1 MHHKWKRVSKLQLF
15 MSLRLVF
22 MVLLWL
28 GSSLVPSQLWGAAV
42 VQPVR
47 SIGMV
52 ANDNVGNDLSYPSSL
67 FYDPV
72 ADEIFVTSPLKNKLV
87 LFTADYF
94 PYMSVGAGRGLH
106 GVTSCYVSNNRL
118 YAAAGASKDEP
129 RGHLVMLDGAFL
141 PEGKIFFSG
150 FEGADVFLPR
160 KVVVGANGNIYVTGL
175 TGVGVVVLD
184 PAGNFLKTIEP
195 RDDLLGVTEQ
205 VAIISM
211 TVGANGNL
219 YLLSEGM
226 GRVYVYDRNE
236 KFLYKFGQKGGE
248 SGKLARPR
256 GLAVDD
262 RAGRVYVVDYQRHA
276 VSAFSLE
283 GEFLFE
289 FGGMGQARGW
299 LNYPSDV
306 CVDSFGRIIVADT
319 FNHRIQIYEV
329 VGDGS
334 GVASVAAL
342 PEADAEPLEGKVAD
356 GDGAAEQAP
365 PKEDA
370 VVATPAVDK
379 RADRDKAPEVLPEAP
394 RDDYVLQVAFARE
407 PEAAQALLERLAGR
421 NYQVFIYEVD
431 RGDRGLWYKVL
442 IGPFVEKSEAEAVA
456 ARLKAEEKLTAIVS
470 KR

>member
-1 MHHKWKRVSKLQLF
+1 MHHKWKRVLK
-15 MSLRLVF
+15 LRLFISLSRVF
-22 MVLLWL
+22 LILVGL
-28 GSSLVPSQLWGAAV
+28 GLSLVPSLLWAAAA

-47 SIGMV
+47 CIGMV

-67 FYDPV
+67 FYDPA
-72 ADEIFVTSPLKNKLV
+72 ADEIYVTSPLKNKLV

-106 GVTSCYVSNNRL
+106 AVTSCYVSDNRL
-118 YAAAGASKDEP
+118 YACAGASKDEP
-129 RGHLVMLDGAFL
+129 RGHLVMLNGAFL

-160 KVVVGANGNIYVTGL
+160 RVVVGANGNIYVTGL

-195 RDDLLGVTEQ
+195 RDDVLGVTEQ

-276 VSAFSLE
+276 VSAFSLQ

-329 VGDGS
+329 VGGGS
-334 GVASVAAL
+334 DAAPEAVATVPDVAAES
-342 PEADAEPLEGKVAD
+342 PEAVED
-356 GDGAAEQAP
+356 AP
-365 PKEDA
+365 PKEAA
-370 VVATPAVDK
+370 VVTMPPVDK

-407 PEAAQALLERLAGR
+407 PEAAQALLERLTSR

-442 IGPFVEKSEAEAVA
+442 IGPFVERSEAEAVA

>member
-1 MHHKWKRVSKLQLF
+1 MHHKWKRVLK
-15 MSLRLVF
+15 LRLFISLSRVF
-22 MVLLWL
+22 LILVGL
-28 GSSLVPSQLWGAAV
+28 GLSLVPSLLWAAAA

-47 SIGMV
+47 CIGMV

-67 FYDPV
+67 FYDPA
-72 ADEIFVTSPLKNKLV
+72 ADEIYVTSPLKNKLV

-106 GVTSCYVSNNRL
+106 AVTSCYVSDRRL
-118 YAAAGASKDEP
+118 YACAGASKDEP
-129 RGHLVMLDGAFL
+129 RGHLVMLNGAFL

-195 RDDLLGVTEQ
+195 RDDVLGVTEQ

-211 TVGANGNL
+211 AVGANGNL

-276 VSAFSLE
+276 VSAFSLQ

-329 VGDGS
+329 VGGGS
-334 GVASVAAL
+334 DAAPEAVVAL
-342 PEADAEPLEGKVAD
+342 PEV
-356 GDGAAEQAP
+356 AAESPEAAEDAP
-365 PKEDA
+365 PKEA
-370 VVATPAVDK
+370 VVVTVPSVDK

-407 PEAAQALLERLAGR
+407 PEAAQALLERLTSR

-442 IGPFVEKSEAEAVA
+442 IGPFVERSEAEAVA

>member
-1 MHHKWKRVSKLQLF
+1 MHHKWKRVLK
-15 MSLRLVF
+15 LRLFISLSRVF
-22 MVLLWL
+22 LILVGL
-28 GSSLVPSQLWGAAV
+28 GLSLVPSLLWAAAA

-47 SIGMV
+47 CIGMV

-67 FYDPV
+67 FYDPA
-72 ADEIFVTSPLKNKLV
+72 ADEIYVTSPLKNKLV

-106 GVTSCYVSNNRL
+106 AVTSCYVSDNRL
-118 YAAAGASKDEP
+118 YACAGASKDEP
-129 RGHLVMLDGAFL
+129 RGHLVMLNGAFL

-160 KVVVGANGNIYVTGL
+160 RVVVGANGNIYVTGL

-195 RDDLLGVTEQ
+195 RDDVLGVTEQ

-276 VSAFSLE
+276 VSAFSLQ

-329 VGDGS
+329 VGGGS
-334 GVASVAAL
+334 DAAPEAVAAL
-342 PEADAEPLEGKVAD
+342 PEVAVESPE
-356 GDGAAEQAP
+356 AAEDAP
-365 PKEDA
+365 PKEAA
-370 VVATPAVDK
+370 VVTMPPVDK

-407 PEAAQALLERLAGR
+407 PEAAQALLERLTSR

-442 IGPFVEKSEAEAVA
+442 IGPFVERSEAEAVA

>member
-1 MHHKWKRVSKLQLF
+1 MFHKWKRVSKLQLF
-15 MSLRLVF
+15 MSFRLVF
-22 MVLLWL
+22 LILVGLA
-28 GSSLVPSQLWGAAV
+28 SSLVPSLLWGAAA

-47 SIGMV
+47 CIGMV

-67 FYDPV
+67 FYDPA

-87 LFTADYF
+87 IFTADYF

-106 GVTSCYVSNNRL
+106 GVTSCYLSNNRL
-118 YAAAGASKDEP
+118 YACAGASKDEP
-129 RGHLVMLDGAFL
+129 RGHLVMLNGAFL
-141 PEGKIFFSG
+141 PEGKIYFSG

-184 PAGNFLKTIEP
+184 PAGNFLRTIEP
-195 RDDLLGVTEQ
+195 RDDVLGVSEQ

-211 TVGANGNL
+211 TVGANGNI

-262 RAGRVYVVDYQRHA
+262 RAGRIYVVDYQRHS

-329 VGDGS
+329 VGS
-334 GVASVAAL
+334 GAAPEPL
-342 PEADAEPLEGKVAD
+342 AEQPEAEVAD
-356 GDGAAEQAP
+356 VDGATEEAP
-365 PKEDA
+365 PKEA
-370 VVATPAVDK
+370 MVVAAPPVDK
-379 RADRDKAPEVLPEAP
+379 RADRDKAPDVLPETP

-407 PEAAQALLERLAGR
+407 PEAARSLLERLAAQG
-421 NYQVFIYEVD
+421 YQVFIYEVD

-442 IGPFVEKSEAEAVA
+442 IGPFVEKTEAEAVA

>member
-1 MHHKWKRVSKLQLF
+1 MYHKWKRVPKLRLF

-22 MVLLWL
+22 LILVGL
-28 GSSLVPSQLWGAAV
+28 GSSLVPSLLWGAAS

-47 SIGMV
+47 CIGMV

-67 FYDPV
+67 FYDPA
-72 ADEIFVTSPLKNKLV
+72 ADEIYVTSPLKNKLI

-106 GVTSCYVSNNRL
+106 GVTSCYVSDNRL
-118 YAAAGASKDEP
+118 YACAGASKDEP
-129 RGHLVMLDGAFL
+129 RGHLVMLNGAFL

-195 RDDLLGVTEQ
+195 RDDVLGVTEQ

-306 CVDSFGRIIVADT
+306 CVDSFGRVIVADT

-329 VGDGS
+329 VGDGAATAP
-334 GVASVAAL
+334 VTAS
-342 PEADAEPLEGKVAD
+342 PEAAAESP
-356 GDGAAEQAP
+356 GAAIADVEETAEEVP
-365 PKEDA
+365 TPEEA
-370 VVATPAVDK
+370 VVATLPVDK

-394 RDDYVLQVAFARE
+394 RDDYVLQVAFSHE
-407 PEAAQALLERLAGR
+407 PDAAQALLERLAAGG
-421 NYQVFIYEVD
+421 YEVFIYEVD
-431 RGDRGLWYKVL
+431 RGGRGLWYKVL
-442 IGPFVEKSEAEAVA
+442 IGPFVEKAEAEAVA

>member
-15 MSLRLVF
+15 TLLRLVF
-22 MVLLWL
+22 LILVGL
-28 GSSLVPSQLWGAAV
+28 GSSFVPSLLWAAAA

-47 SIGMV
+47 CIGMV

-67 FYDPV
+67 FYDPA
-72 ADEIFVTSPLKNKLV
+72 ADEIYVTSPLKNKLV

-106 GVTSCYVSNNRL
+106 SVTSCYVSDNRL
-118 YAAAGASKDEP
+118 YACAGASKDEP

-160 KVVVGANGNIYVTGL
+160 KVVVGDNGNIYVTGL

-195 RDDLLGVTEQ
+195 RDDVLGVTEQ

-283 GEFLFE
+283 GDFLFE

-306 CVDSFGRIIVADT
+306 CVDSFGRVIVADT

-329 VGDGS
+329 VGDG
-334 GVASVAAL
+334 GATAPVTAL
-342 PEADAEPLEGKVAD
+342 PEAPGAEI
-356 GDGAAEQAP
+356 AEVEETAVEAP
-365 PKEDA
+365 APEEA
-370 VVATPAVDK
+370 VVASPPVDK

-407 PEAAQALLERLAGR
+407 PEAAQALLERLVSR

-431 RGDRGLWYKVL
+431 RGDKGLWYKVL
-442 IGPFVEKSEAEAVA
+442 IGPFVEKAEAEAVA
-456 ARLKAEEKLTAIVS
+456 ARLKVEEKLTAIVS